1 MLQRLQEHHGWILA
15 LLREGDPLL
24 AQPELRPSAA
34 FLATRRSAMGQL
46 LVAYQRFLHQ
56 ELFEPMI
63 AHAMPEHAA
72 LARVV
77 KVDCIELVE
86 GFRAFQRRWMAEDAV
101 ERWNEY
107 RPQAVRMIERLRR
120 HIVEVD
126 AIARKLSGAHN
137 ARPGAVEEKGTH

>member
-15 LLREGDPLL
+15 LLREGDPLI

-34 FLATRRSAMGQL
+34 FLATRRSAMGRL

-56 ELFEPMI
+56 ELFDPLV
-63 AHAMPEHAA
+63 AQATPEQAA
-72 LARVV
+72 LARAV

-86 GFRAFQRRWMAEDAV
+86 GFRAFQRRWMAEDAI
-101 ERWNEY
+101 ERWDEY
-107 RPQAVRMIERLRR
+107 HPQAVRMIERLRR

-126 AIARKLSGAHN
+126 AIARKLEGAWDV
-137 ARPGAVEEKGTH
+137 RQVPPESKGPH